1 MRLRREAAGLVGA
14 LVLHVAVFAL
24 LSHLGPPS
32 REAITTDRAIDLDV
46 EDVPPEE
53 TPSSLA
59 ALAAAPSAG
68 SEESRPTP
76 AAMRG
81 MARMPERA
89 SPGDS
94 AEPPALSP
102 PEAGSAFTFNPTAP
116 GLTNRALGLDG
127 HNAFLSAFSD
137 CPDGAAP
144 SQAPEANVAPGVDRL
159 MRDALQALDHSLGLD
174 VAGPLVGIAEELTRP
189 SDTPTDGS
197 AVFEVTLDEGGAV
210 TGVRLVDSAAGRP
223 AWERLASQMVAAFR
237 SRRVAL
243 RTKGRGMIVTMEVSS
258 RWALPSGQA
267 AGHAASDPYVKSG
280 QGDGTYLV
288 AGGHFDLSDIGSRPH
303 RDVRAR
309 ILHEQAR

>member
-24 LSHLGPPS
+24 LSHLAPPS
-32 REAITTDRAIDLDV
+32 REASTTDRAIDLDV
-46 EDVPPEE
+46 EDVPAPD
-53 TPSSLA
+53 TPSSVA
-59 ALAAAPSAG
+59 ALAPGAG
-68 SEESRPTP
+68 SEESRPTL
-76 AAMRG
+76 AVTRG
-81 MARMPERA
+81 VARMPERA

-94 AEPPALSP
+94 AEPPTLSP

-127 HNAFLSAFSD
+127 HNAFLSGFSD
-137 CPDGAAP
+137 RPDGAAP
-144 SQAPEANVAPGVDRL
+144 SQAPEANVAPGVDRS

-210 TGVRLVDSAAGRP
+210 TAVRVIDAGAGRP

-243 RTKGRGMIVTMEVSS
+243 RNKGRGMIVTMEVSS

-267 AGHAASDPYVKSG
+267 AGRAVSDPYVKPG
-280 QGDGTYLV
+280 EGDGTYAA

-303 RDVRAR
+303 RDVHAR
-309 ILHEQAR
+309 IVHEQSR